1 MKDPELENFLTNWG
15 RWSRSTS
22 GTCHSS
28 NLYGTLKALAYLYGK
43 PEDEADTAG
52 ASSVRVVDEKKAL
65 AVEKALTKL
74 PRIRIDDKRGK
85 RLLMRRYLEPWVSIR
100 TLCREEN
107 VKLKQGWLELER
119 TKTEL
124 TRLLFP
130 ERFHD
135 EDEDY

>member
-22 GTCHSS
+22 GTCQSS

-43 PEDEADTAG
+43 PEEEASAEVSPSCR
-52 ASSVRVVDEKKAL
+52 AVDEKKAL

-85 RLLMRRYLEPWVSIR
+85 RLLMRRYLEPWVSIT
-100 TLCREEN
+100 TLCRQEG
-107 VKLKQGWLELER
+107 VKVKQGWLELER

-124 TRLLFP
+124 IRLLFP

>member
-22 GTCHSS
+22 GTCQSS

-43 PEDEADTAG
+43 PEDEACADG
-52 ASSVRVVDEKKAL
+52 SPSCRVVDEKKAL

-107 VKLKQGWLELER
+107 VKLKQGWIELER

-135 EDEDY
+135 DDEDY